1 MAITSK
7 QRAKLRGL
15 ANTMDSDYYNELNTS
30 TSRPFYNS
38 ATQETTA
45 PGSTYKPLVAVAGL
59 TEGVIDTG
67 TTVYCDGNFDVISP
81 EVHCWVYPAGHGTMN
96 VVSGITNSCNEFF
109 NNIGYQLGMQ
119 DGSYSSEYGLE
130 RLRKYAEMFGLGETS
145 GLEIPEMD
153 PKISDEDS
161 VRSAMGQGT
170 NNYTTSQ
177 LARYI
182 TAVANEGTLYELTLL
197 DRVEN
202 VDGEVV
208 EEYQNGE
215 ARTIDG
221 VSSSTWDAVHAGM
234 AGVVKNSSVFT
245 AINASSLSVSGKTG
259 TAQQS
264 TTHAD
269 HGLFVGFAPSDN
281 PEIAMAVRI
290 ANGYSSSYAS
300 EVGSNI
306 FQYYYQIT
314 DSAQL
319 ITGQAAEITVH
330 TSGD

>member
-1 MAITSK
+1 
-7 QRAKLRGL
+7 
-15 ANTMDSDYYNELNTS
+15 
-30 TSRPFYNS
+30 
-38 ATQETTA
+38 
-45 PGSTYKPLVAVAGL
+45 
-59 TEGVIDTG
+59 
-67 TTVYCDGNFDVISP
+67 
-81 EVHCWVYPAGHGTMN
+81 
-96 VVSGITNSCNEFF
+96 
-109 NNIGYQLGMQ
+109 
-119 DGSYSSEYGLE
+119 
-130 RLRKYAEMFGLGETS
+130 
-145 GLEIPEMD
+145 MD

-215 ARTIDG
+215 ARTIEG
-221 VSSSTWDAVHAGM
+221 VSQSTWNAVHAGM
-234 AGVVKNSSVFT
+234 EGVVQNSSVFT
-245 AINASSLSVSGKTG
+245 EINASSLSVSGKTG

-281 PEIAMAVRI
+281 PEVAMAIRI
-290 ANGYSSSYAS
+290 ANGYSSTYAS

-314 DSAQL
+314 DPAQL
-319 ITGQAAEITVH
+319 ITGQAAQIAVN